1 MDTTQSGGILITG
14 GTGYLGNVL
23 VRQAQALGKPVAATY
38 FSQQPPI
45 DDEVC
50 WIALDVS
57 DAWHVEDTIERL
69 RPEIIVHT
77 AYRQRDPGLWAIS
90 AEGTRNVAHAARLV
104 GARLVHISSDA
115 IFDGTR
121 EGAYC
126 DDDPPSP
133 VTDYGRAK
141 AAAESF
147 VKEHTPEA
155 AIVRTS
161 LIYGFSPI
169 DVHTQFVLKI
179 ADGLSDAALFTDEM
193 RCPIFVEDLATAV
206 LALAQND
213 YSGVLNVAGAE
224 ALSRYEFGRLL
235 AAMYERDPNRL
246 TSARSADSGMNRP
259 RNCVLDSS
267 RARALLN
274 LPLRGVS
281 EVFSLHTRTV

>member
-14 GTGYLGNVL
+14 GTGYLGSVL
-23 VRQAQALGKPVAATY
+23 VRQAQALGMPVAATY

-50 WIALDVS
+50 WIALDIS

-90 AEGTRNVAHAARLV
+90 AEGACHIAQAARLV

-121 EGAYC
+121 EGAYS

-147 VKEHTPEA
+147 VKEYWPEA

-161 LIYGFSPI
+161 LIYGFTPV

-179 ADGLSDAALFTDEM
+179 ADGLSDAALFIDEM
-193 RCPIFVEDLATAV
+193 RCPIYVEDLASAV
-206 LALAQND
+206 LELAQSN

-224 ALSRYEFGRLL
+224 VLSRYEFGRLL
-235 AAMYERDPNRL
+235 TAIYGRDPDQL
-246 TSARSADSGMNRP
+246 SFARSADSGMNRP

-267 RARALLN
+267 RARSLLN
-274 LPLRGVS
+274 TPLRGVS